1 MRSALNSTPE
11 TEAPPLSLKLSDFTV
26 SSTLLEN
33 VTLIFVDVRVVTAV
47 TFKASAAGVAVG
59 SAVGAAV
66 GSTVGS
72 ALGTVVG
79 TSVTVSLT
87 VTATV
92 AL

>member
-11 TEAPPLSLKLSDFTV
+11 TEAPSLSLKLSDFTV

-72 ALGTVVG
+72 AVG
-79 TSVTVSLT
+79 SSVAVSLT